1 MAQTSKTPFP
11 CDDDSGSMWP
21 LQQQND
27 FVFVILSV
35 LKVPLTKC
43 NTAFPR
49 VSGAMSDPPP
59 PPPPPPFDFAQD
71 RECRRDHHGQ
81 SHRSSISWLALKD
94 GIRRWHPSLS
104 WWQMGG
110 IHCAGDFE
118 VCPPKLSHL
127 GSQGQPEKW
136 TQVSFQED
144 AMQRVPFRKREVMVP
159 VQRFRKVRWVLP
171 GWHSGFHV

>member
-1 MAQTSKTPFP
+1 MAQTSKTAFP

-59 PPPPPPFDFAQD
+59 PPPPPPLTLHRTGNVGETIMD
-71 RECRRDHHGQ
+71 
-81 SHRSSISWLALKD
+81 SHTN
-94 GIRRWHPSLS
+94 H
-104 WWQMGG
+104 Q
-110 IHCAGDFE
+110 F
-118 VCPPKLSHL
+118 L
-127 GSQGQPEKW
+127 GSP
-136 TQVSFQED
+136 
-144 AMQRVPFRKREVMVP
+144 
-159 VQRFRKVRWVLP
+159 
-171 GWHSGFHV
+171 